1 LPVGAVD
8 PVPIQCRFVF
18 ATNRDLLKMVKEG
31 SFREDLYFRINELG
45 LKTFSLKDRGVQEI
59 RCVASAIITE
69 ENWTPIG
76 EREHFSDETFTFGN
90 VRALRNLLLKRELGE
105 IELPE
110 YDKENEL

>member
-1 LPVGAVD
+1 
-8 PVPIQCRFVF
+8 
-18 ATNRDLLKMVKEG
+18 
-31 SFREDLYFRINELG
+31 
-45 LKTFSLKDRGVQEI
+45 
-59 RCVASAIITE
+59 VASAIITE

>member
-1 LPVGAVD
+1 
-8 PVPIQCRFVF
+8 
-18 ATNRDLLKMVKEG
+18 MVKEG

-45 LKTFSLKDRGVQEI
+45 LKTRSLYDRGVQEI

-69 ENWTPIG
+69 ENWTPLG
-76 EREHFSDETFTFGN
+76 EREHFGDETFSFGN

-110 YDKENEL
+110 YDKEGEL